1 MNHRLLFAILST
13 AFFEQVVITIVRV
26 ATTYRAVELDLSVVW
41 VGVITAVYAV
51 LPIAIGVPLGRFI
64 DRGYDAVTTWVGAGL
79 LIVGCAGFVLF
90 PDLVGILVAT
100 AIIGTAHLLFVVSQ
114 QIQCTRC
121 GTGPGA
127 MERAIGNYM
136 VANAA
141 GQGVGPY
148 IIALAGG
155 SASVPPTQFVF
166 MLGAGFVLF
175 PNLAGILVATAVIGT
190 AHLLFV
196 VSQQIQCTRCGTG
209 PGAME
214 RAIGNYMVANA
225 AGQGVGPYIIALAG
239 GSASVPPTQFL
250 FAIGLGG
257 AALTAAFA
265 LLTQSTGA
273 HKLPVDRAKVP
284 LRDLL
289 FAPGLTTIIVV
300 SVVTVVA
307 QDLIVVYLPLLGSE
321 RGLSVD
327 AVGTLLAIRAVASM
341 LSRLIYARLHVAFG
355 RIPLTLAS
363 TFVGAVAYALLGF
376 PLPLPLLYAA
386 IAVAG
391 FALSISITASIAGV
405 LAIASG
411 GAIGTANSLRTMAS
425 RIGQSIIP
433 ILASL
438 VAAAVGTG
446 SIFLLIGISLAAS
459 GAAVRFDSKRTDSSA
474 R

>member
-1 MNHRLLFAILST
+1 MNRRLLFAIVST
-13 AFFEQVVITIVRV
+13 AFVEQAVITIARV

-41 VGVITAVYAV
+41 LGVITAVYAL
-51 LPIAIGVPLGRFI
+51 LPIAIGVPIGRFI
-64 DRGYDAVTTWVGAGL
+64 DRGYDAATTWMGGGL
-79 LIVGCAGFVLF
+79 LIVGCAGFVLL
-90 PDLVGILVAT
+90 PNLAGILVAT
-100 AIIGTAHLLFVVSQ
+100 AILGTAHLLFVVSQ

-148 IIALAGG
+148 IVALAGG
-155 SASVPPTQFVF
+155 SASVPPTQ
-166 MLGAGFVLF
+166 L
-175 PNLAGILVATAVIGT
+175 
-190 AHLLFV
+190 
-196 VSQQIQCTRCGTG
+196 
-209 PGAME
+209 
-214 RAIGNYMVANA
+214 
-225 AGQGVGPYIIALAG
+225 
-239 GSASVPPTQFL
+239 L
-250 FAIGLGG
+250 FAISLGG
-257 AALTAAFA
+257 AVLTMACA

-300 SVVTVVA
+300 SVITVVA
-307 QDLIVVYLPLLGSE
+307 QDLIVVYLPLLGSD
-321 RGLSVD
+321 RGMSVD

-355 RIPLTLAS
+355 RIPLTLTS
-363 TFVGAVAYALLGF
+363 TFVGAGAYALLAF
-376 PLPLPLLYAA
+376 PLPLPLLSAA

-438 VAAAVGTG
+438 VAAATGTG
-446 SIFLLIGISLAAS
+446 SIFLIIGIGLAAS
-459 GAAVRFDSKRTDSSA
+459 GAAVRFDSKRTNSTA

>member
-1 MNHRLLFAILST
+1 MNRRLLLAILST
-13 AFFEQVVITIVRV
+13 AFFEQVV
-26 ATTYRAVELDLSVVW
+26 ATTYRAVELGLSVVW
-41 VGVITAVYAV
+41 IGIITAVYAV

-64 DRGYDAVTTWVGAGL
+64 DRGYDAVTTWIGAGL

-121 GTGPGA
+121 GTG
-127 MERAIGNYM
+127 M
-136 VANAA
+136 
-141 GQGVGPY
+141 
-148 IIALAGG
+148 
-155 SASVPPTQFVF
+155 
-166 MLGAGFVLF
+166 
-175 PNLAGILVATAVIGT
+175 
-190 AHLLFV
+190 
-196 VSQQIQCTRCGTG
+196 
-209 PGAME
+209 GAME

-257 AALTAAFA
+257 AVLTAAFA
-265 LLTQSTGA
+265 LLTRSTGA

-284 LRDLL
+284 LRELL

-300 SVVTVVA
+300 SVITVVA

-327 AVGTLLAIRAVASM
+327 AVGALLAVRAIAAM
-341 LSRLIYARLHVAFG
+341 LSRLLFARLHVAFG
-355 RIPLTLAS
+355 RVPLTVSS
-363 TFVGAVAYALLGF
+363 TFIGAGAYALLAF

-405 LAIASG
+405 LSIASG
-411 GAIGTANSLRTMAS
+411 GDAGGDR
-425 RIGQSIIP
+425 
-433 ILASL
+433 
-438 VAAAVGTG
+438 
-446 SIFLLIGISLAAS
+446 
-459 GAAVRFDSKRTDSSA
+459 
-474 R
+474 

>member
-1 MNHRLLFAILST
+1 MNYRLLFAIVST
-13 AFFEQVVITIVRV
+13 AFVEQAVITIARV
-26 ATTYRAVELDLSVVW
+26 ATTYRAVELDLSVIW
-41 VGVITAVYAV
+41 LGVITAVYAV
-51 LPIAIGVPLGRFI
+51 LPIVIGVPIGRFI
-64 DRGYDAVTTWVGAGL
+64 DRGYDAATTWMGGGL

-90 PDLVGILVAT
+90 PNLAGILGAT
-100 AIIGTAHLLFVVSQ
+100 AILGTAHLLFVVSQ

-148 IIALAGG
+148 I
-155 SASVPPTQFVF
+155 V
-166 MLGAGFVLF
+166 
-175 PNLAGILVATAVIGT
+175 
-190 AHLLFV
+190 
-196 VSQQIQCTRCGTG
+196 
-209 PGAME
+209 
-214 RAIGNYMVANA
+214 
-225 AGQGVGPYIIALAG
+225 ALAG

-250 FAIGLGG
+250 FVLCIGG
-257 AALTAAFA
+257 AVLTAACA
-265 LLTQSTGA
+265 LLTQSAGA

-284 LRDLL
+284 LRELL
-289 FAPGLTTIIVV
+289 FAPGLTTVIVV

-307 QDLIVVYLPLLGSE
+307 QDLIVVYLPLLGSD
-321 RGLSVD
+321 RGMSVD

-341 LSRLIYARLHVAFG
+341 LSRLLYARLHIAFG
-355 RIPLTLAS
+355 RIPLTLIS
-363 TFVGAVAYALLGF
+363 TFVGAGAYVLLAF
-376 PLPLPLLYAA
+376 PLPMPLLSVA
-386 IAVAG
+386 IAVVG

-425 RIGQSIIP
+425 RVGQSIIP

-438 VAAAVGTG
+438 VAAAIGTG
-446 SIFLLIGISLAAS
+446 SIFVIIGIGLAAS
-459 GAAVRFDSKRTDSSA
+459 GAAVRFDSKRTDLSS

>member
-1 MNHRLLFAILST
+1 MNRRLLFAIVST
-13 AFFEQVVITIVRV
+13 AFVEQAVITIARV

-41 VGVITAVYAV
+41 LGVITAVYAV
-51 LPIAIGVPLGRFI
+51 LPIVIGVPIGRFI
-64 DRGYDAVTTWVGAGL
+64 DRGYDAVTTWMGGGL

-90 PDLVGILVAT
+90 PNLAGVLVAT

-121 GTGPGA
+121 GSGPGA

-148 IIALAGG
+148 IVALAGG
-155 SASVPPTQFVF
+155 SASVPPT
-166 MLGAGFVLF
+166 
-175 PNLAGILVATAVIGT
+175 
-190 AHLLFV
+190 HLLF
-196 VSQQIQCTRCGTG
+196 
-209 PGAME
+209 
-214 RAIGNYMVANA
+214 AI
-225 AGQGVGPYIIALAG
+225 
-239 GSASVPPTQFL
+239 S
-250 FAIGLGG
+250 LGG
-257 AALTAAFA
+257 AVLTMAFA
-265 LLTQSTGA
+265 FLTQSTGA
-273 HKLPVDRAKVP
+273 HKLPVDRVKVP

-355 RIPLTLAS
+355 RIPLTLTS
-363 TFVGAVAYALLGF
+363 TFVSAVAYALLAF
-376 PLPLPLLYAA
+376 PLPLPVLYAA

-405 LAIASG
+405 LTIASG

-433 ILASL
+433 IVASL
-438 VAAAVGTG
+438 VAAATGTG
-446 SIFLLIGISLAAS
+446 SIFVIIGIGLAAS

>member
-1 MNHRLLFAILST
+1 
-13 AFFEQVVITIVRV
+13 V
-26 ATTYRAVELDLSVVW
+26 
-41 VGVITAVYAV
+41 
-51 LPIAIGVPLGRFI
+51 PIGRFI
-64 DRGYDAVTTWVGAGL
+64 DRGYDAVTTWMGGGL

-90 PDLVGILVAT
+90 PNLAGILVAT
-100 AIIGTAHLLFVVSQ
+100 AILGTAHLLFVVSQ

-148 IIALAGG
+148 IVAVAGG
-155 SASVPPTQFVF
+155 SASVPPTQ
-166 MLGAGFVLF
+166 L
-175 PNLAGILVATAVIGT
+175 
-190 AHLLFV
+190 
-196 VSQQIQCTRCGTG
+196 
-209 PGAME
+209 
-214 RAIGNYMVANA
+214 
-225 AGQGVGPYIIALAG
+225 
-239 GSASVPPTQFL
+239 L

-257 AALTAAFA
+257 AVLTMACA

-300 SVVTVVA
+300 SVITVVA
-307 QDLIVVYLPLLGSE
+307 QDLIVVYLPLLGSD

-327 AVGTLLAIRAVASM
+327 AVGTLLAVRAVASM

-355 RIPLTLAS
+355 RIPLTLTS
-363 TFVGAVAYALLGF
+363 TFVGAGAYTLLAF

-405 LAIASG
+405 LSIASG

-433 ILASL
+433 IVASL
-438 VAAAVGTG
+438 VAAATGTG
-446 SIFLLIGISLAAS
+446 SIFVIIGIGLAAS

>member
-1 MNHRLLFAILST
+1 MNRRLLFAIVST
-13 AFFEQVVITIVRV
+13 AFVEQAVITIARV

-41 VGVITAVYAV
+41 LGVITAVYAV
-51 LPIAIGVPLGRFI
+51 LPIVIGVPIGRFI
-64 DRGYDAVTTWVGAGL
+64 DRGYDAVTTWMGGGL

-90 PDLVGILVAT
+90 PNLAGILVAT

-121 GTGPGA
+121 GSGPGA

-148 IIALAGG
+148 IVALAGG
-155 SASVPPTQFVF
+155 SASVPPT
-166 MLGAGFVLF
+166 
-175 PNLAGILVATAVIGT
+175 
-190 AHLLFV
+190 HLLF
-196 VSQQIQCTRCGTG
+196 
-209 PGAME
+209 
-214 RAIGNYMVANA
+214 AI
-225 AGQGVGPYIIALAG
+225 
-239 GSASVPPTQFL
+239 S
-250 FAIGLGG
+250 LGG
-257 AALTAAFA
+257 AVLTMAFA
-265 LLTQSTGA
+265 FLTQSTGA
-273 HKLPVDRAKVP
+273 HKLPVDRVKVP

-355 RIPLTLAS
+355 RIPLTLTS
-363 TFVGAVAYALLGF
+363 TFVSAVAYALLAF
-376 PLPLPLLYAA
+376 PLPLPVLYAA

-405 LAIASG
+405 LTIASG

-433 ILASL
+433 IVASL
-438 VAAAVGTG
+438 VAAATGTG
-446 SIFLLIGISLAAS
+446 SIFVIIGMGLAAS

>member
-1 MNHRLLFAILST
+1 MNRRLLFAIVST
-13 AFFEQVVITIVRV
+13 AFVEQAVITIVRV

-41 VGVITAVYAV
+41 LGVITAVYAV
-51 LPIAIGVPLGRFI
+51 LPIGIGVPIGRFI
-64 DRGYDAVTTWVGAGL
+64 DRGYDAATTWMGGGL
-79 LIVGCAGFVLF
+79 LIVGCAGFVLC
-90 PDLVGILVAT
+90 PNLAGILVST

-148 IIALAGG
+148 IVALAGG
-155 SASVPPTQFVF
+155 SASVPPTQ
-166 MLGAGFVLF
+166 L
-175 PNLAGILVATAVIGT
+175 
-190 AHLLFV
+190 
-196 VSQQIQCTRCGTG
+196 
-209 PGAME
+209 
-214 RAIGNYMVANA
+214 
-225 AGQGVGPYIIALAG
+225 
-239 GSASVPPTQFL
+239 L

-257 AALTAAFA
+257 AVLTMACA
-265 LLTQSTGA
+265 LLTKSTGA

-300 SVVTVVA
+300 SVITVVA
-307 QDLIVVYLPLLGSE
+307 QDLIVVYLPLLGSD

-327 AVGTLLAIRAVASM
+327 AVGTLLAVRAAASM

-355 RIPLTLAS
+355 RIPLTLTS
-363 TFVGAVAYALLGF
+363 TFVGAVAYTLLAF

-438 VAAAVGTG
+438 VAAATGTG
-446 SIFLLIGISLAAS
+446 SIFVIIGIGLAAS
-459 GAAVRFDSKRTDSSA
+459 GAAVRFDNKRTDSSA

>member
-1 MNHRLLFAILST
+1 MNRRLLFAIVST
-13 AFFEQVVITIVRV
+13 AFVEQAVITIARV

-41 VGVITAVYAV
+41 LGVITAVYAV
-51 LPIAIGVPLGRFI
+51 LPIVIGVPIGRFI
-64 DRGYDAVTTWVGAGL
+64 DRGYDAVTTWMGGGL

-90 PDLVGILVAT
+90 PNLAGILVAT

-121 GTGPGA
+121 GSGPGA

-148 IIALAGG
+148 IVALAGG
-155 SASVPPTQFVF
+155 SASVPPT
-166 MLGAGFVLF
+166 
-175 PNLAGILVATAVIGT
+175 
-190 AHLLFV
+190 HLLF
-196 VSQQIQCTRCGTG
+196 
-209 PGAME
+209 
-214 RAIGNYMVANA
+214 AI
-225 AGQGVGPYIIALAG
+225 
-239 GSASVPPTQFL
+239 S
-250 FAIGLGG
+250 LGG
-257 AALTAAFA
+257 AVLTMAFA
-265 LLTQSTGA
+265 FLTQSTGA
-273 HKLPVDRAKVP
+273 HKLPVDRVKVP

-355 RIPLTLAS
+355 RIPLTLTS
-363 TFVGAVAYALLGF
+363 TFVSAVAYALLAF
-376 PLPLPLLYAA
+376 PLPLPVLYAA

-405 LAIASG
+405 LTIASG

-433 ILASL
+433 IVASL
-438 VAAAVGTG
+438 VAAATGTG
-446 SIFLLIGISLAAS
+446 SIFVIIGIGLAAS
-459 GAAVRFDSKRTDSSA
+459 SAAVRFDSKRTDSSA

>member
-1 MNHRLLFAILST
+1 MNRRLLFAIVST
-13 AFFEQVVITIVRV
+13 AFVEQAVITIVRV

-41 VGVITAVYAV
+41 LGVITTVYAL
-51 LPIAIGVPLGRFI
+51 LPIAIGVPIGRFI
-64 DRGYDAVTTWVGAGL
+64 DRGCDAVTTWMGGGL

-90 PDLVGILVAT
+90 PNLAGILVAT
-100 AIIGTAHLLFVVSQ
+100 AILGTAHLLFVVGQ

-148 IIALAGG
+148 IVALAGG
-155 SASVPPTQFVF
+155 SASVPPTQ
-166 MLGAGFVLF
+166 L
-175 PNLAGILVATAVIGT
+175 
-190 AHLLFV
+190 
-196 VSQQIQCTRCGTG
+196 
-209 PGAME
+209 
-214 RAIGNYMVANA
+214 
-225 AGQGVGPYIIALAG
+225 
-239 GSASVPPTQFL
+239 L

-257 AALTAAFA
+257 AVLTAACAF
-265 LLTQSTGA
+265 LTQSTGT

-284 LRDLL
+284 LRDLM

-307 QDLIVVYLPLLGSE
+307 QDLIVVYLPLLGSD

-327 AVGTLLAIRAVASM
+327 AVGTLLAVRAAASM
-341 LSRLIYARLHVAFG
+341 LSRLIYARLHVTFG
-355 RIPLTLAS
+355 RIPLTLTS
-363 TFVGAVAYALLGF
+363 TFVSAGAYTLLAF
-376 PLPLPLLYAA
+376 PLPLPLMYAA

-405 LAIASG
+405 LSIASG

-433 ILASL
+433 IVASL
-438 VAAAVGTG
+438 VAAATGTG
-446 SIFLLIGISLAAS
+446 SIFVIIGIGLAAS

>member
-1 MNHRLLFAILST
+1 MNYRLLFAIVST
-13 AFFEQVVITIVRV
+13 AFVEQAVITIARV

-41 VGVITAVYAV
+41 LGVITAVYAV
-51 LPIAIGVPLGRFI
+51 LPIVIGVPIGRFI
-64 DRGYDAVTTWVGAGL
+64 DRGYDAATTWMGAGL

-90 PDLVGILVAT
+90 PNLAGILIST

-148 IIALAGG
+148 IVAVAGG
-155 SASVPPTQFVF
+155 SASVPPTQ
-166 MLGAGFVLF
+166 L
-175 PNLAGILVATAVIGT
+175 
-190 AHLLFV
+190 
-196 VSQQIQCTRCGTG
+196 
-209 PGAME
+209 
-214 RAIGNYMVANA
+214 
-225 AGQGVGPYIIALAG
+225 
-239 GSASVPPTQFL
+239 L
-250 FAIGLGG
+250 FAISLGG
-257 AALTAAFA
+257 AVLTMACA
-265 LLTQSTGA
+265 LLTKSTGA

-300 SVVTVVA
+300 SVITVVA
-307 QDLIVVYLPLLGSE
+307 QDLIVVYLPLLGSD
-321 RGLSVD
+321 RGMSVD
-327 AVGTLLAIRAVASM
+327 AVGTLLAVRAVASM

-355 RIPLTLAS
+355 RIPLTLTS
-363 TFVGAVAYALLGF
+363 TFVSAVAYALLAF
-376 PLPLPLLYAA
+376 PLPLPVLYAA

-405 LAIASG
+405 LTIASG

-433 ILASL
+433 IVASL
-438 VAAAVGTG
+438 VAAATGTG
-446 SIFLLIGISLAAS
+446 SIFVIIGIGLAAS

>member
-1 MNHRLLFAILST
+1 MNYRLLFAIVST
-13 AFFEQVVITIVRV
+13 AFVEQAVITIVRV

-41 VGVITAVYAV
+41 LGVITAVYAV
-51 LPIAIGVPLGRFI
+51 LPIAIGVPIGRFV
-64 DRGYDAVTTWVGAGL
+64 DRGYDAATTWMGGGL

-90 PDLVGILVAT
+90 PNLAGILVAT
-100 AIIGTAHLLFVVSQ
+100 AILGTAHLLFVVSQ

-148 IIALAGG
+148 IVALSGG
-155 SASVPPTQFVF
+155 SASVRPTQ
-166 MLGAGFVLF
+166 L
-175 PNLAGILVATAVIGT
+175 
-190 AHLLFV
+190 
-196 VSQQIQCTRCGTG
+196 
-209 PGAME
+209 
-214 RAIGNYMVANA
+214 
-225 AGQGVGPYIIALAG
+225 
-239 GSASVPPTQFL
+239 L

-257 AALTAAFA
+257 AVLTAACA

-300 SVVTVVA
+300 SVITVVA
-307 QDLIVVYLPLLGSE
+307 QDLIVVYLPLLGSD
-321 RGLSVD
+321 RAMSVD

-355 RIPLTLAS
+355 RIPLTLIS
-363 TFVGAVAYALLGF
+363 TFVGAIAYTLLAF

-425 RIGQSIIP
+425 RVGQSIIP

-438 VAAAVGTG
+438 VAAAIGTG
-446 SIFLLIGISLAAS
+446 SIFVILGIGLAAS

>member
-1 MNHRLLFAILST
+1 MNYRLLFAIVST
-13 AFFEQVVITIVRV
+13 AFVEQVVITIARV
-26 ATTYRAVELDLSVVW
+26 ATTYRAVELDLAVVW
-41 VGVITAVYAV
+41 IGVITAVYAV
-51 LPIAIGVPLGRFI
+51 LPVAIGVPLGRFI
-64 DRGYDAVTTWVGAGL
+64 DRGYDAVTTWIGAGL
-79 LIVGCAGFVLF
+79 LIVGCSAFVLF
-90 PDLVGILVAT
+90 PSLAGILLAT

-155 SASVPPTQFVF
+155 SASVPPTQFLFTLSVG
-166 MLGAGFVLF
+166 LAVL
-175 PNLAGILVATAVIGT
+175 TAV
-190 AHLLFV
+190 
-196 VSQQIQCTRCGTG
+196 
-209 PGAME
+209 
-214 RAIGNYMVANA
+214 
-225 AGQGVGPYIIALAG
+225 
-239 GSASVPPTQFL
+239 
-250 FAIGLGG
+250 
-257 AALTAAFA
+257 FA
-265 LLTQSTGA
+265 LLTQSSGA

-284 LRDLL
+284 LRELM

-307 QDLIVVYLPLLGSE
+307 QDLIVVYLPLLGSD
-321 RGLSVD
+321 RGMSVD
-327 AVGTLLAIRAVASM
+327 AVGTLLAVRAGASA
-341 LSRLIYARLHVAFG
+341 LSRLLYARLHIAFG
-355 RIPLTLAS
+355 RIRLTLIS
-363 TFVGAVAYALLGF
+363 TFVSAIAYAVLAVS
-376 PLPLPLLYAA
+376 LPLSLLYAA
-386 IAVAG
+386 IAVTG

-425 RIGQSIIP
+425 RVGQSIIP
-433 ILASL
+433 IVASL

-446 SIFLLIGISLAAS
+446 GIFVLIGISLAAS
-459 GAAVRFDSKRTDSSA
+459 GAAVRFDSKRADSSA